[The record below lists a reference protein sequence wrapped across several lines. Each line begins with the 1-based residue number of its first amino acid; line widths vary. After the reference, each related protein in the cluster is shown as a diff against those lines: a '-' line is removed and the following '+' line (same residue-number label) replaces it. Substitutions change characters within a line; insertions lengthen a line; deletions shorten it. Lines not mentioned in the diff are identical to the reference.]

1 MKNKNV
7 IFAILIVGLIALNI
21 YLNRLNQ
28 SISKNLSS
36 TSDYLRTAE
45 LLIKT
50 ERDITNNVISILK
63 LTIGSEG
70 RQIDKQQLVTDITG
84 KTIPMRDII
93 GTLGRKVYFI
103 PEYSCD
109 VCYDSLI
116 SKLIIVS
123 KTNQDIIALCPIN
136 KTRDVSSF
144 FGDKSIN
151 IKVYGLSSKIDIPA
165 YEGFAPFFF
174 LIDKD
179 LKIQNIHIPIKD
191 RFNLTDLYLQET
203 FK

>member
-1 MKNKNV
+1 MKIKNV
-7 IFAILIVGLIALNI
+7 ILTLLIVGLIVLNI

-28 SISKNLSS
+28 TVSKALSN
-36 TSDYLRTAE
+36 TAVYLHKTE
-45 LLIKT
+45 LLVKT
-50 ERDITNNVISILK
+50 EIDITNNVISILK

-70 RQIDKQQLVTDITG
+70 RQIDKQLFVTDITG
-84 KTIPMRDII
+84 KTLPIRDIVRSQ
-93 GTLGRKVYFI
+93 GRKVYFI

-116 SKLIIVS
+116 SKLIDIS
-123 KTNQDIIALCPIN
+123 KTSHDIIALCPIN

-144 FGDKSIN
+144 FKDKSIN

-191 RFNLTDLYLQET
+191 RFNLTDLYLRTT